1 MLGVHRNLSRKAD
14 LMLLGALDLFE
25 THRHYE
31 GRRAVLTGLRSV
43 RLAPAGGTRICHGEG
58 WRVQGERPGQRF
70 QCGLRARWNEWAQQ
84 T

>member
-1 MLGVHRNLSRKAD
+1 MLGVHRTLSRKAD

-31 GRRAVLTGLRSV
+31 GRRAVLTGLRSM
-43 RLAPAGGTRICHGEG
+43 RLALQSPCRKHQDLPRGGVEG
-58 WRVQGERPGQRF
+58 ARGKARPE
-70 QCGLRARWNEWAQQ
+70 ASVW